1 MDALIIS
8 QPLLPCPTEGF
19 TTQHLPANAW
29 LLRPRNTSQQ
39 PTAGGPAGA
48 SATGGAAGARAG
60 GVAAGAGAA
69 GSGTAGPSP
78 GGSGGGSVAAGG
90 VPWACGGW
98 SGHRRPVVFVTGR
111 VHPGETPSSYVTQV
125 TDARVL
131 RVSARGFSTRFAAAM
146 NFLAGLGAFSQ
157 WL

>member
-1 MDALIIS
+1 M
-8 QPLLPCPTEGF
+8 
-19 TTQHLPANAW
+19 
-29 LLRPRNTSQQ
+29 
-39 PTAGGPAGA
+39 
-48 SATGGAAGARAG
+48 
-60 GVAAGAGAA
+60 
-69 GSGTAGPSP
+69 
-78 GGSGGGSVAAGG
+78 AAGG